1 MKLSRAYDETHNL
14 WKVSLGGEV
23 DASYAEEMKNS
34 LTNMINEKP
43 TDILLDCAQLT
54 YLDSSGLGA
63 LVNVLKQAKE
73 DGHSVTIT
81 NLKPHIAKI
90 FTITK
95 LDTLFSIEVK

>member
-1 MKLSRAYDETHNL
+1 MKFSKTYDDARGM

-23 DASYAEEMKNS
+23 DASYAEEMKNN

-63 LVNVLKQAKE
+63 LVNVLKQVKE
-73 DGHSVTIT
+73 EGHSVTIV